1 MSLSLAPSS
10 PGDSA
15 RGDPGAE
22 QPDATRPPPY
32 SLINPAPRHALRP
45 LSADRPDATESPIT
59 VDGGHVQVEMSLVEF
74 SRQDDG
80 PRADT
85 WAYAPLNLKIGV
97 LHNVDVQFLI
107 TPWVREQRD
116 GEDDA
121 GGVGDLGLRVKVNLW
136 GNDGGPTAMG
146 LMPFVI
152 LPTGDHPSAAEGIEG
167 GLILPFAAELPAGY
181 SLGLM
186 AEFDFIRRDGDNRY
200 DAEFI
205 HTAALGRDIAE
216 GVGAFIEYAG
226 VAPLSSDERY
236 RASINS
242 GLTFDITPDLRLDV
256 GLNIGLTREADD
268 LVLFAGMTI
277 RH

>member
-1 MSLSLAPSS
+1 MGLWLAASS
-10 PGDSA
+10 AGGSA

-32 SLINPAPRHALRP
+32 SLLNPAPRHALRP

-59 VDGGHVQVEMSLVEF
+59 VDGGRVQVEMSLVEF

-80 PRADT
+80 PRVDT
-85 WAYAPLNLKIGV
+85 WAYAPINLKIGV
-97 LHNVDVQFLI
+97 LHDVDVQFLI
-107 TPWVREQRD
+107 TPWVREQRT

-121 GGVGDLGLRVKVNLW
+121 GGFGDLGLRVKVNLW

-167 GLILPFAAELPAGY
+167 GLILPFAAELPAGL

-205 HTAALGRDIAE
+205 HTAALGRDILE
-216 GVGAFIEYAG
+216 GVGVFVEYAAAQPFTSANG
-226 VAPLSSDERY
+226 Y
-236 RASINS
+236 RASLNT
-242 GLTFDITPDLRLDV
+242 GLTFDLSAGLRLDV
-256 GLNIGLTREADD
+256 GVNFGLTPAADD
-268 LVLFAGMTI
+268 LVLFAGMTL
-277 RH
+277 RY